1 MNAEIEKMEKSIANA
16 KRKIESCEKKR
27 KKLLQEVY
35 NNKYLRLSELQI
47 CYVREIY
54 RLDLDGYDVIDFKG
68 VYAGFRYGI
77 FEYENW
83 GLHEDGYFTEDEF
96 TLPEEYMDTTTCLIV
111 NGQNDSM
118 VRDEPERYHNA
129 LASNGVNHY
138 YYTIPGDHNMDV
150 WANGLYHFLK
160 VAFK

>member
-1 MNAEIEKMEKSIANA
+1 MEIDELNAEIEKMEKSIANA

-77 FEYENW
+77 FEYENS
-83 GLHEDGYFTEDEF
+83 DEY
-96 TLPEEYMDTTTCLIV
+96 TNRREMCIRDSSSIV
-111 NGQNDSM
+111 
-118 VRDEPERYHNA
+118 EPY
-129 LASNGVNHY
+129 S
-138 YYTIPGDHNMDV
+138 
-150 WANGLYHFLK
+150 F
-160 VAFK
+160 FF

>member
-1 MNAEIEKMEKSIANA
+1 MEIDELNAEIEKMEKSIANA

-54 RLDLDGYDVIDFKG
+54 RLDLDRYDVIDFKG

-77 FEYENW
+77 FEYENS
-83 GLHEDGYFTEDEF
+83 DEY
-96 TLPEEYMDTTTCLIV
+96 TNRRETTAIEEFCDILKIIHTKL
-111 NGQNDSM
+111 
-118 VRDEPERYHNA
+118 DEKLFSKFA
-129 LASNGVNHY
+129 KS
-138 YYTIPGDHNMDV
+138 
-150 WANGLYHFLK
+150 K
-160 VAFK
+160 

>member
-1 MNAEIEKMEKSIANA
+1 MEIDELNAEIEKMEKSIANA

-54 RLDLDGYDVIDFKG
+54 RLDLDRYDVIDFKG

-77 FEYENW
+77 FEYENS
-83 GLHEDGYFTEDEF
+83 DEY
-96 TLPEEYMDTTTCLIV
+96 TNRRE
-111 NGQNDSM
+111 NDCEIIIE
-118 VRDEPERYHNA
+118 DEPEII
-129 LASNGVNHY
+129 
-138 YYTIPGDHNMDV
+138 TEEEFCDI
-150 WANGLYHFLK
+150 LK
-160 VAFK
+160 IIHTKLDEKLFSKFAKSK